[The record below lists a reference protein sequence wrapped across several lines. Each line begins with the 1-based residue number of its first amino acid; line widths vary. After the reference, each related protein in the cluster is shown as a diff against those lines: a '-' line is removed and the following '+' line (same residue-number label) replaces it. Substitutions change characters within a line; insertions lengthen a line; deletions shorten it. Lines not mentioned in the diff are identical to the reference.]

1 MPVLIDNFH
10 WMSWNVLLA
19 VLPIIFSYLSI
30 RYPKRFVGFIF
41 FILWFLF
48 FPNTIYL
55 VTDLQ
60 YLPGQ
65 LAGSNL
71 SLVLLLI
78 FQYFILALIGI
89 FTYFYALKPM
99 IGRLKNKSMRNNI
112 VFIFNF
118 LVAYAVVLGK
128 VQRAESWDIIF
139 NFNRLINEIVRSF
152 SVTNT
157 VLLL

>member
-48 FPNTIYL
+48 FPN
-55 VTDLQ
+55 
-60 YLPGQ
+60 
-65 LAGSNL
+65 N
-71 SLVLLLI
+71 
-78 FQYFILALIGI
+78 IL
-89 FTYFYALKPM
+89 
-99 IGRLKNKSMRNNI
+99 
-112 VFIFNF
+112 FIFNF

-157 VLLL
+157 VVFIVLFGIFINAIWFFGREKVKDPPFHL